1 MIETS
6 KALSTAASAHFYQF
20 PVSSMPFQGLAIC
33 REVDLSEVGFMAPAP
48 MRLTYEADPHIVEH
62 SRESRIKIHGS
73 SRKLHVPEV
82 IALFC
87 GLLNA
92 ERTVYMYPSHMS
104 ESQ

>member
-48 MRLTYEADPHIVEH
+48 MHIVEH

-73 SRKLHVPEV
+73 SRKLHVPVV
-82 IALFC
+82 IALFR
-87 GLLNA
+87 G
-92 ERTVYMYPSHMS
+92 
-104 ESQ
+104 

>member
-1 MIETS
+1 MIEIL
-6 KALSTAASAHFYQF
+6 KALSTAASALQF

-73 SRKLHVPEV
+73 SRKLIVPKV
-82 IALFC
+82 IALFR
-87 GLLNA
+87 G
-92 ERTVYMYPSHMS
+92 
-104 ESQ
+104 

>member
-87 GLLNA
+87 G
-92 ERTVYMYPSHMS
+92 
-104 ESQ
+104 